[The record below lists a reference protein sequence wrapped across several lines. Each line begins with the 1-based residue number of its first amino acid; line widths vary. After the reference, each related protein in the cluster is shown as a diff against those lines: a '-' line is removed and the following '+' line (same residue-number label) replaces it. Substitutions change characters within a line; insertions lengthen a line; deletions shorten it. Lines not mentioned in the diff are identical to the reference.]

1 MAPPDSKGSAR
12 PGALW
17 PIRRL
22 FAPDLSLALAG
33 VTLFTCLFLFGGAGR
48 LFRDS
53 DTGWHIRTGERILDS
68 RQIPS
73 RDPFSFSRPGEP
85 WTAWEWG
92 ADLLMALLHRAGG
105 LAGVAWLYGVAI
117 AAGIWLWLRL
127 TWRAGGDFLL
137 ACALLPL
144 VWTTAGLHWLARP
157 HVIGWLWLLAALL
170 AAEHAEARFRP
181 RHAALALLAGIGWA
195 NTHPSF
201 FLGLAVLALYI
212 VGEGLA
218 WLIWNRGSRQRA
230 RWCALAL
237 LWAAPGTFV
246 TPHGFALHRHVLA
259 YLGDTE
265 LLSRVAEFQSFNF
278 HSPGAWQ
285 VALTLALAA
294 CGAACAFSQRHA
306 GRFLVLVFFCA
317 LALRSARG
325 LPLAAMAALPLAN
338 GSLTLSLLR
347 ARQLRP
353 WLQQILDEFLAYS
366 GNLRKLDAGLGGLAW
381 APVLAALAWAILALP
396 AVARQVSFPPAEFPV
411 AAAAAVA
418 ALPPE
423 ARILAPDKFGGYL
436 IYRFRGERKVY
447 FDGRSDFY
455 GAAFLKEYI
464 RLVEVRPGWRDTVR
478 KYHFTHALLPAA
490 GSLGAALE
498 DAGWQVIYKDRD
510 AWLLARPS
518 ASQ

>member
-1 MAPPDSKGSAR
+1 MAPPGSNAGTR

-17 PIRRL
+17 RFRRL
-22 FAPDLSLALAG
+22 LAPDLSLALAG

-53 DTGWHIRTGERILDS
+53 DTGWHIRTGERILDT
-68 RQIPS
+68 RQVPQ
-73 RDPFSFSRPGEP
+73 RDPYSFSRPDQP

-92 ADLLMALLHRAGG
+92 ADVLMAAVHRAAG
-105 LAGVAWLYGVAI
+105 LAGVAWLYGLAI

-170 AAEHAEARFRP
+170 AAERTEARFLP
-181 RHAALALLAGIGWA
+181 RHAALSLAVGIGWA

-201 FLGLAVLALYI
+201 FLGMAVLGLYI

-218 WLIWNRGSRQRA
+218 WLIWNRGSRERA

-237 LWAAPGTFV
+237 LWATPGTLL
-246 TPHGFALHRHVLA
+246 TPNGIALHRHVLA
-259 YLGDTE
+259 YLQDTE

-278 HSPGAWQ
+278 HAEGSWQ
-285 VALTLALAA
+285 VSLTLAIAA
-294 CGAACAFSQRHA
+294 CGAACAWSQRNA
-306 GRFLVLVFFCA
+306 GRSLVLAFFCL

-338 GSLTLSLLR
+338 GSLTLGLLR
-347 ARQLRP
+347 SRELRP
-353 WLQQILDEFLAYS
+353 LLQRALDAFLAYS
-366 GNLRKLDAGLGGLAW
+366 GNLRKIDARLGGLAC
-381 APVLAALAWAILALP
+381 APILAALAWALLSIP
-396 AVARQVSFPPAEFPV
+396 AVARLADFPPADFPV
-411 AAAAAVA
+411 AAASAVA
-418 ALPPE
+418 SLPPD

-436 IYRFRGERKVY
+436 IYRFGGQRKVW

-455 GAAFLKEYI
+455 GSAFMKEYI
-464 RLVEVRPGWRDTVR
+464 RLIEVRPGWQDTVR
-478 KYHFTHALLPAA
+478 KYNFSHALLPAS
-490 GSLGAALE
+490 GSLRAALQS
-498 DAGWQVIYKDRD
+498 AGWQVIYRDRD
-510 AWLLARPS
+510 AWLLARPRGS
-518 ASQ
+518 E